1 MKHDN
6 QYYLQDAP
14 ILKSLMHLCI
24 PMMLAISAGVIYNII
39 NAYFIGT
46 LHNTSLLAALTFGLP
61 ILTIAM
67 AIGAAFGVGG
77 STYISRLLGEKN
89 IEKIKHVSAFVL
101 YGSILSGIIVTV
113 LSVVLL
119 NPLVHALGAD
129 AASFAATKSYS
140 LYLLL
145 CLPVLVANFAMEQVV
160 RAEGAAKESMY
171 GMLLAVVLNLV
182 FDVVLILVLHMSVAG
197 AAIAIGISNFG
208 SLLYYIYFLQK
219 KNINTDLSPKY
230 FSLNLAIAKET
241 FSVGASEL
249 LMSSFLIVT
258 TLLLNHFAVQYGDNV
273 LASFGVALR
282 IVQFPEFLAMG
293 LFMGAMP
300 LLAYNY
306 GAQHEERLKQ
316 ALRQTAI
323 GIGALVVLF
332 SSIVYLLRRPV
343 FMLFTQSNSLI
354 TIGVYILI
362 AMLISTIFN
371 GFTGLFITYFQATNK
386 AKAATI
392 MSVTQGVLFIPVV
405 LFAHQI
411 YGLHGVIWSMT
422 ITEVLTLVMAVGLFT
437 TSKYKYKPLQPTAF
451 EQI

>member
-1 MKHDN
+1 MQRDN

-14 ILKSLMHLCI
+14 VVNSLLHLCI

-67 AIGAAFGVGG
+67 AIGAVFGVGG

-89 IEKIKHVSAFVL
+89 TEKIKHVSAFVL
-101 YGSILSGIIVTV
+101 YGSVLTGIIITA
-113 LSVVLL
+113 LSIVVLT
-119 NPLVHALGAD
+119 PLVHALGTD
-129 AASFAATKSYS
+129 AASFAATRSYT

-160 RAEGAAKESMY
+160 RAEGAAKQSMY

-182 FDVVLILVLHMSVAG
+182 FDVLFILVLHMSVAG
-197 AAIAIGISNFG
+197 AALAIGISNLG
-208 SLLYYIYFLQK
+208 SLLYYSYFLQQ
-219 KNINTDLSPKY
+219 KNSNTDLSPRY
-230 FSLNLAIAKET
+230 FSLDMAIAKET
-241 FSVGASEL
+241 FSIGASEL
-249 LMSSFLIVT
+249 LMSAFLIVT

-282 IVQFPEFLAMG
+282 IVQFPEFLCMG

-306 GAQHEERLKQ
+306 GAQQADRLKQ

-323 GIGALVVLF
+323 GIGALVVVF
-332 SSIVYLLRRPV
+332 SGIVYLLRRPV
-343 FMLFTQSNSLI
+343 LMLFSQSSSLI
-354 TIGVYILI
+354 NIGVYILG

-371 GFTGLFITYFQATNK
+371 GFTGLLITYFQATNK

-405 LFAHQI
+405 LVAHRM

-422 ITEVLTLVMAVGLFT
+422 ITEVLTLVMALVLFT
-437 TSKYKYKPLQPTAF
+437 TSNYKYKPLQPTAF
-451 EQI
+451 EQV